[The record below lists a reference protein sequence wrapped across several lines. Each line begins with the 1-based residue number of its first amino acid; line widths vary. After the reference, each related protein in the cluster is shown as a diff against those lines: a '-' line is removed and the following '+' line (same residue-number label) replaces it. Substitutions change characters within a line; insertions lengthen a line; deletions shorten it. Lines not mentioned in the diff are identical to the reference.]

1 MKHAIAVEG
10 SGNDAS
16 VLQALIKHFDDPEI
30 DFFIHWDKKFNIPEL
45 KSRLLKIMFI
55 PSI

>member
-16 VLQALIKHFDDPEI
+16 VLQALIKHFDDSEI